1 MCDYCSWIEQ
11 ILARI
16 NVESK
21 LLQERIP
28 PPRVDPTVIVH
39 GGAGRITKMKR
50 TFMLE
55 EVKSAAL
62 EAYKTLIEGY
72 TAVDA
77 VDTAISRMENT
88 LYLNY
93 MEEAYTHTNDEII
106 MDAAIMTN
114 NLDAG
119 CVGVVCGIEHPIKLA
134 REVLENTNH
143 VLVVESGA
151 QKLAGKAKLSKL
163 PQKYF
168 MRQSAATDNSIFS
181 ADEMISEEEH
191 CNLSCSIDSI
201 DNSSINNEKEVNK
214 SDDIKCRENE
224 ISTIKMYFPQCQF
237 LETEGN
243 EELRKSDSI
252 VSFHEARTVGA
263 VAYDRKKRL
272 SSGISTMGEPMKVIG
287 SLNAIGTVI
296 GCGIYADENGCCSI
310 SGNSKTIYCYAPARK
325 IVRRFNSKT
334 TMMLEINEE
343 LEKFENETGESQ
355 IGVIALNR
363 KGEPSVSF
371 KSLDFPWAC
380 CRNGYIYYG
389 CKECDKFCEEITNL
403 SRPLDCMCERSI

>member
-21 LLQERIP
+21 LLEERIP
-28 PPRVDPTVIVH
+28 PPRVDPTIIVH
-39 GGAGRITKMKR
+39 GGAGKISETKR

-55 EVKSAAL
+55 EVKNAAL
-62 EAYKTLIEGY
+62 EAYKKLIEGY

-93 MEEAYTHTNDEII
+93 MEETHMHNNDEII
-106 MDAAIMTN
+106 MDAGIMTN

-119 CVGVVCGIEHPIKLA
+119 CVGLVCGIEHPIKLA
-134 REVLENTNH
+134 REVLENTDH
-143 VLVVESGA
+143 VLVVENGA
-151 QKLAGKAKLSKL
+151 QRLAEKAKLSKL
-163 PQKYF
+163 PEKYLT
-168 MRQSAATDNSIFS
+168 RQSAPIDDSIFFV
-181 ADEMISEEEH
+181 DEMISEEEH
-191 CNLSCSIDSI
+191 CDLTWSTDSI
-201 DNSSINNEKEVNK
+201 DNSIINNEKETNK
-214 SDDIKCRENE
+214 LDDIKCEENE
-224 ISTIKMYFPQCQF
+224 ISKIKMYFPQCHF

-243 EELRKSDSI
+243 EELKKSDSI
-252 VSFHEARTVGA
+252 VPFHEAKTVGA

-272 SSGISTMGEPMKVIG
+272 SSGISTMREPMKIIG

-296 GCGIYADENGCCSI
+296 GCGIYADDNGCCSI
-310 SGNSKTIYCYAPARK
+310 SGNSKTIYGYAPARK

-334 TMMLEINEE
+334 TMMLEVNEE

-355 IGVIALNR
+355 IGVIALNG

-371 KSLDFPWAC
+371 KSLHFPWAC
-380 CRNGYIYYG
+380 CRNGYVYYG

-403 SRPLDCMCERSI
+403 SRPFDCMCERSK

>member
-39 GGAGRITKMKR
+39 GGAGIIPKTKRK
-50 TFMLE
+50 FMLE

-93 MEEAYTHTNDEII
+93 MEEAYTHTNEEII

-114 NLDAG
+114 NLNAG
-119 CVGVVCGIEHPIKLA
+119 CVGVVCGIEHPIK
-134 REVLENTNH
+134 
-143 VLVVESGA
+143 
-151 QKLAGKAKLSKL
+151 
-163 PQKYF
+163 
-168 MRQSAATDNSIFS
+168 
-181 ADEMISEEEH
+181 
-191 CNLSCSIDSI
+191 
-201 DNSSINNEKEVNK
+201 
-214 SDDIKCRENE
+214 
-224 ISTIKMYFPQCQF
+224 

-263 VAYDRKKRL
+263 VAYDRKKHL
-272 SSGISTMGEPMKVIG
+272 SSGISTMGESMTVIR

-355 IGVIALNR
+355 IGVIALNK

-380 CRNGYIYYG
+380 CRNGCIYYG